1 MSTPTH
7 PQPAP
12 NAAKQRNR
20 RELARTA
27 ALVVL
32 AVLITLFAVLNLN
45 DVEVNW
51 IFGSSKAPLII
62 VIVVSALV
70 GALIVYFAGRSRR
83 RR

>member
-12 NAAKQRNR
+12 NAAKHRNR

-45 DVEVNW
+45 DVKVDW